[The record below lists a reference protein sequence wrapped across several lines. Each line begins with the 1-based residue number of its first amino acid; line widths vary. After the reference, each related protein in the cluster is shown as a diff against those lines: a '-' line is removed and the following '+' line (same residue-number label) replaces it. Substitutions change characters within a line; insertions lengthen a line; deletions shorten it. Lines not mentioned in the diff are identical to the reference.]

1 MKTEWVNISL
11 DFQRR
16 LRFMSCKGGKRLYR
30 DNTNQQTSQGSKLM
44 KVGRSSVKYFV
55 LKPFQAKRSVKI
67 MSHISNKGFV

>member
-1 MKTEWVNISL
+1 MKTEWVHTNL
-11 DFQRR
+11 VFQRR
-16 LRFMSCKGGKRLYR
+16 LRSVSCKGGKRLYL

-55 LKPFQAKRSVKI
+55 LKPFQANRSVKI